1 MRTIIATFFLLLLL
15 PSTALAGNAQSIV
28 AGGRGFSGDGG
39 PALKAKIHG
48 PTTLVSNRKGGYY
61 FTDSWNHRIREITA
75 NGRIRTVVGSGK
87 SDWCGDR
94 KEALKVCLALPHGIT
109 LDSEDRLI
117 ITDTFH
123 NRILRL
129 DRDGIVRTIAGSGEN
144 CEPGQTNRC
153 GEGGAAKKAKLHW
166 PTIARYIGDDLY
178 ISDSANRILAVKR
191 GRMIRVA
198 GTGNQGFSGDGGP
211 ATKANLWA
219 PADMIA
225 YKGGL
230 LISDGNNCR
239 LRFVNKAGIISTFA
253 GGGDLETCWR
263 AYGAV
268 PQENWY
274 TGWGSPLPGDQVGD
288 GGPATEGRMLVTG
301 FLATDG
307 DTVWVT
313 DFLNNRVRQ
322 IKAGKITTIV
332 GTGEPL
338 GTNGNGPRPGKQFR
352 LGWPSCVTRVGNK
365 LIITDAGN
373 DRIISYQ
380 LP

>member
-1 MRTIIATFFLLLLL
+1 MRVLIISLLLSLSL
-15 PSTALAGNAQSIV
+15 PSLALAGDAEVIV
-28 AGGRGFSGDGG
+28 GGGRGFSGDGG
-39 PALKAKIHG
+39 PALKAKIYG
-48 PTTLVSNRKGGYY
+48 PTTLVSNRNGGYY
-61 FTDSWNHRIREITA
+61 FTDSWNHRIREITKE
-75 NGRIRTVVGSGK
+75 GKIRTVVGSGR
-87 SDWCGDR
+87 SDWCGDGR
-94 KEALKVCLALPHGIT
+94 KARDICLALPHGIS
-109 LDSEDRLI
+109 LDRQRRLI

-144 CEPGQTNRC
+144 CEPNKTSSC
-153 GEGGAAKKAKLHW
+153 GEGGPALQAKLHW
-166 PTIARYIGDDLY
+166 PTIARYIGGELY
-178 ISDSANRILAVKR
+178 ISDSANRILAVKK
-191 GRMIRVA
+191 GRMIRIA

-219 PADMIA
+219 PADMIS

-274 TGWGSPLPGDQVGD
+274 TGWGNPLPEVGD

-322 IKAGKITTIV
+322 IKNGTITTIV
-332 GTGEPL
+332 GTGEVL
-338 GTNGNGPRPGKQFR
+338 GTNGNGPMPGKQFR

-373 DRIISYQ
+373 DRIVSYR